1 MKHEVLLEW
10 RIPKKRGLGWGNS
23 RVASHFKNII
33 LFREKKHKVK
43 VTMNLDILRSQG
55 HRRGGILKSG
65 NDVIPIWRGGMGGIL
80 FLHAL
85 SNQDETMWYNLPKL
99 TCYEH
104 NGPSCHWPKYIKPH
118 VQVIHPNEMRLI
130 VKKSTKNISINFQRK
145 KSP

>member
-1 MKHEVLLEW
+1 
-10 RIPKKRGLGWGNS
+10 
-23 RVASHFKNII
+23 
-33 LFREKKHKVK
+33 
-43 VTMNLDILRSQG
+43 
-55 HRRGGILKSG
+55 
-65 NDVIPIWRGGMGGIL
+65 MGGIL

-130 VKKSTKNISINFQRK
+130 VKKSTKNISIDFQRK
-145 KSP
+145 IHLKFNNFCSIGPKFVKWPATNLLEA